1 MKHALTVAAC
11 VLWALLNT
19 AEAQQT
25 GTYTT
30 YIGAKA
36 VVADQW
42 TATTDKDG
50 TLKTVAALG
59 APGAIASQRALTVAV
74 NHRPMSFVLRAGED
88 ELIAADFNG
97 ATVKLRVNN
106 QPDRELPT
114 KATMVLEN
122 LLWHQFVFL
131 LDQYDEAK
139 GGEQSFVA
147 FLPSQAIDYSITVTR
162 EGTPEYKTANQ
173 TMKTRRY
180 HLVANGA
187 LALDMWTDEA

>member
-97 ATVKLRVNN
+97 ATVKLRVHG
-106 QPDRELPT
+106 QPGRELPT

-122 LLWHQFVFL
+122 P
-131 LDQYDEAK
+131 YCE
-139 GGEQSFVA
+139 
-147 FLPSQAIDYSITVTR
+147 
-162 EGTPEYKTANQ
+162 
-173 TMKTRRY
+173 
-180 HLVANGA
+180 
-187 LALDMWTDEA
+187 

>member
-97 ATVKLRVNN
+97 ATVKLRVHG
-106 QPDRELPT
+106 QPGRELPT

-131 LDQYDEAK
+131 LDQYDETK
-139 GGEQSFVA
+139 GGTQSFVA
-147 FLPSQAIDYSITVTR
+147 LRVTLEEIGDRTVRASLGPLFGLTDQVAQN
-162 EGTPEYKTANQ
+162 PEKQDLHSHVQMLTA
-173 TMKTRRY
+173 
-180 HLVANGA
+180 HG
-187 LALDMWTDEA
+187 